1 MESAV
6 KRYRGR
12 SVLVVGLGKSGAS
25 TARYLS
31 REGARMV
38 LTDSRAAPAGLDE
51 LRALPGVDAIH
62 VGAFAAPSP
71 LSQFAFAV
79 VSPGVPLDDPFI
91 ETLRAAKLEL
101 IGDIELFARHLATP
115 PASRLP
121 PPAVIGITGSNGK
134 STVTELVG
142 AMAREAGVV
151 AGVGGNLGTPALDL
165 IDPAVQLYVLE
176 LSSFQLETTESLNLV
191 AATVLNISPDH
202 LDRHGSLERYTAAKA
217 RIYAHAQ
224 VAVVNRDDRS
234 THTGAHTARR
244 VVSFGL
250 DAPAKGHFG
259 LIVGDGL
266 EWPSPTINDRPGMA
280 GPAVDQGA
288 QSRHGRQ
295 GTADLWAA
303 RGETPLF
310 PIASL
315 KIEGLHNAANALAA
329 FALAEAAGLNEAGIF
344 KALFSFPGLA
354 HRCEWVADL
363 DGVSWIN
370 DSKGTNVGAT
380 LAALHG
386 LQGPLVWI
394 GGGQGK
400 GQDFTALRAP
410 LAAKARL
417 AIVFGQDAAAIERDL
432 GKSVAIKRVPDLAAA
447 VAEARAAAQH
457 GDRVLLSPA
466 CASRDQYK
474 NYEAR
479 GAHFRELVKGIAA

>member
-1 MESAV
+1 MDSTVRREAGGVRRYSDAAV
-6 KRYRGR
+6 
-12 SVLVVGLGKSGAS
+12 LIIGLGKSGAS

-38 LTDSRAAPAGLDE
+38 LTDSRAAPGGLDD
-51 LRALPGVDAIH
+51 LRALPGVESIH
-62 VGAFAAPSP
+62 VGAFEAPAP

-91 ETLRAAKLEL
+91 EQLRAAKLEL

-115 PASRLP
+115 HASPLTP
-121 PPAVIGITGSNGK
+121 NVIGITGSNGK

-142 AMAREAGVV
+142 AMAREAGVK

-165 IDPAVQLYVLE
+165 LDDSNQLYVLE
-176 LSSFQLETTESLNLV
+176 LSSFQLETTETLKLV

-202 LDRHGSLERYTAAKA
+202 LDRHGSIERYTAAKA

-224 VAVVNRDDRS
+224 TAVVNRDDRS

-244 VVSFGL
+244 VVSFGP
-250 DAPAKGHFG
+250 DAPGKGHYG
-259 LIVGDGL
+259 LIQHDG
-266 EWPSPTINDRPGMA
+266 EP
-280 GPAVDQGA
+280 
-288 QSRHGRQ
+288 
-295 GTADLWAA
+295 WAA

-329 FALAEAAGLNEAGIF
+329 FALAEAAGLNEAGMF
-344 KALFSFPGLA
+344 AALFSFPGLA
-354 HRCEWVADL
+354 HRCEWVADI

-380 LAALHG
+380 LAALQG

-394 GGGQGK
+394 AGGQGK

-410 LAAKARL
+410 LKDKARI
-417 AIVFGQDAAAIERDL
+417 AILFGQDAALIERDL
-432 GKSVAIKRVPDLAAA
+432 AGQVAVKRVDDLAAA
-447 VAEARAAAQH
+447 VIAAKQAAQH

-466 CASRDQYK
+466 CASLDQFR
-474 NYEAR
+474 NYEDRGTQFRAR
-479 GAHFRELVKGIAA
+479 VLELKP

>member
-1 MESAV
+1 MTSTV
-6 KRYRGR
+6 RRYSGVA
-12 SVLVVGLGKSGAS
+12 VLVVGLGKSGTS

-31 REGARMV
+31 REGASLV
-38 LTDSRAAPAGLDE
+38 LTDSRSDPGGLDA
-51 LRALPGVDAIH
+51 LRALPGVECIH
-62 VGAFAAPSP
+62 VGAFAAPAP

-79 VSPGVPLDDPFI
+79 VSPGVPLDDPFVAG
-91 ETLRAAKLEL
+91 LRAAKLEL
-101 IGDIELFARHLATP
+101 IGDIELFARAVGDTP
-115 PASRLP
+115 
-121 PPAVIGITGSNGK
+121 VIGITGSNGK

-142 AMAREAGVV
+142 AMAREAGVR

-165 IDPAVQLYVLE
+165 LDDANQLYVLE
-176 LSSFQLETTESLNLV
+176 LSSFQLETTETLKLV

-202 LDRHGSLERYTAAKA
+202 LDRHGSIERYTAAKA

-224 VAVVNRDDRS
+224 TAVVNRDDRS

-244 VVSFGL
+244 VVSFGP
-250 DAPAKGHFG
+250 DAPAKGHYG
-259 LIVGDGL
+259 LIEHDG
-266 EWPSPTINDRPGMA
+266 ET
-280 GPAVDQGA
+280 
-288 QSRHGRQ
+288 
-295 GTADLWAA
+295 WAA

-310 PIASL
+310 PVSSL

-329 FALAEAAGLNEAGIF
+329 FALAEAAGLNEAGMF
-344 KALFSFPGLA
+344 AALFSFPGLA

-380 LAALHG
+380 LAALQG

-394 GGGQGK
+394 GGGQSK

-417 AIVFGQDAAAIERDL
+417 AILFGQDAAAIERDL
-432 GKSVAIKRVPDLAAA
+432 AGQVAVQRVDDLTAAVLAARA
-447 VAEARAAAQH
+447 VARH

-466 CASRDQYK
+466 CASLDQFK
-474 NYEAR
+474 NYEQR
-479 GAHFRELVKGIAA
+479 GAVFRARVLELKS